1 MTHSQKNLD
10 GLSPQQRNVM
20 TVRELFQNLSELRTS
35 IAQEVGSNNNV
46 VRVLSLSSKVL
57 DAVAVRYPNTAVGDV
72 IDELHDRSYE
82 EWKAEQ
88 NANH

>member
-1 MTHSQKNLD
+1 
-10 GLSPQQRNVM
+10 M
-20 TVRELFQNLSELRTS
+20 TVRELYQNLSELRTS

-46 VRVLSLSSKVL
+46 VRVLSLSSQVL
-57 DAVAVRYPNTAVGDV
+57 DAVAVRYKDAAVVDA
-72 IDELHDRSYE
+72 IDELHDQSYE

>member
-1 MTHSQKNLD
+1 
-10 GLSPQQRNVM
+10 M
-20 TVRELFQNLSELRTS
+20 TVRELYQNLSELRTS

-72 IDELHDRSYE
+72 IAELHDRSYE